1 MPSRETGY
9 YPIGWSG
16 DTQRMVITTHDEDG
30 AEIEVPAKFVVCPV
44 CEGHGRYVNP
54 AIDGQ
59 GISPEEFAEDP
70 DFAEAYFSGQCDVNC
85 AGCSGARVVL
95 TPVHE
100 ADLKLMVEAW
110 QSDAMHH
117 AEVEAER
124 RMGA

>member
-1 MPSRETGY
+1 M
-9 YPIGWSG
+9 GWSG
-16 DTQRMVITTHDEDG
+16 DTQRMVITTHAPLHPTQYEDG
-30 AEIEVPAKFVVCPV
+30 AEIEVLAKFVVCPV
-44 CEGHGRYVNP
+44 CEGHGSHVNP
-54 AIDGQ
+54 SIDSQ
-59 GISPEEFAEDP
+59 GISPDEFAEDP

-110 QSDAMHH
+110 QSDAEYQ
-117 AEVEAER
+117 AEAEAER